1 MVELLLLES
10 EGMWLTT
17 CSRTWSSHPVYETNR
32 TNPKPKPMPKPKP
45 EPKKRNQARVGV
57 TPLRL
62 VHRV

>member
-45 EPKKRNQARVGV
+45 NHDPRHT
-57 TPLRL
+57 TPLGKGGA
-62 VHRV
+62 